1 MLSLL
6 ILARMNGKMVGL
18 KEGAREHQALEEYQA
33 GRKKRGTQ
41 AHAVGYCS
49 RYPIR
54 DELGHTMKL
63 GKLTDV

>member
-1 MLSLL
+1 
-6 ILARMNGKMVGL
+6 MVGL
-18 KEGAREHQALEEYQA
+18 KEGARVHQALEEHQ
-33 GRKKRGTQ
+33 GGKKRGIQ
-41 AHAVGYCS
+41 ALAVEHYS

>member
-1 MLSLL
+1 MLRIL
-6 ILARMNGKMVGL
+6 ILVRNGKMVGL
-18 KEGAREHQALEEYQA
+18 KEGARVHQALEEHQGQ
-33 GRKKRGTQ
+33 GRKKRGIQ
-41 AHAVGYCS
+41 ALAVEHYS